1 MRRAW
6 RIAWTLSLGCVVMSV
21 AALLMLPCA
30 LLGQRGRRINAE
42 AIGCGAARII
52 LACMAVKVRLH
63 EGDRLFPKRPRQVV
77 VIANHSST
85 LDALILLAL
94 GMPNTRFFLKRAA
107 WFALPMGLTAA
118 LMGTF
123 FTMPQRYGAQRVR
136 LFQRAARRLRRT
148 GESVFLSPEGT
159 RVTHGG
165 IGHFNRGAFH
175 LALNLQVPIVPLFIA
190 IPRACN
196 HGKALFSEPC
206 QVDVHV
212 LPDVETRGWQLE
224 HLEAHIE
231 GVREHYLAITQPR
244 AASA

>member
-6 RIAWTLSLGCVVMSV
+6 RITWTLSFGCIVMSA

-42 AIGCGAARII
+42 TIGRGAARLI
-52 LACMAVKVRLH
+52 LACLAVQVRLQH
-63 EGDRLFPKRPRQVV
+63 AERLFPKRPRQVV
-77 VIANHSST
+77 VIANHSNT

-123 FTMPQRYGAQRVR
+123 FTMPQRCGQQRVR
-136 LFQRAARRLRRT
+136 LFQRAARRLKRT

-175 LALNLQVPIVPLFIA
+175 LALDLQVPIVPLFIA

-212 LPDVETRGWQLE
+212 LPDVDTRGWKVE
-224 HLEAHIE
+224 HLETHKEA
-231 GVREHYLAITQPR
+231 VRERYLAIAEPQ